1 MLQIQTL
8 DNRMEGADEN
18 KERLFHSKLFFETK
32 CVKFRSETDS
42 QESLRSILFLKVEIG
57 DTKDAHFENTSQC
70 IIFHL
75 SLSLS
80 SSSSLSHFQSF
91 SLWFSLIFY
100 LLLSFF
106 YFVWT
111 SHHWAE
117 VAAAVWNTFRSKDFT
132 YFYGSCTSLKTN
144 ITWPLAFIN

>member
-57 DTKDAHFENTSQC
+57 DSKDAHFENTSQC

-80 SSSSLSHFQSF
+80 LSLCLSLSLFFFPISF
-91 SLWFSLIFY
+91 SIFLSLIFSHF
-100 LLLSFF
+100 LSP
-106 YFVWT
+106 
-111 SHHWAE
+111 
-117 VAAAVWNTFRSKDFT
+117 
-132 YFYGSCTSLKTN
+132 SLFSLFCLDKSS
-144 ITWPLAFIN
+144 LG

>member
-1 MLQIQTL
+1 MCQTWPLYVYLHSFLNTMKSIVQQIINRKSIDGVLQIQTL

-42 QESLRSILFLKVEIG
+42 QESLRRILFLKVEIG

-80 SSSSLSHFQSF
+80 LFFFFPISF
-91 SLWFSLIFY
+91 SIFLSLIFSHF
-100 LLLSFF
+100 LSPSLFF
-106 YFVWT
+106 LFCLDK
-111 SHHWAE
+111 S
-117 VAAAVWNTFRSKDFT
+117 
-132 YFYGSCTSLKTN
+132 SLG
-144 ITWPLAFIN
+144 